1 MFSYENLS
9 DAQNAYKKLK
19 KRIAAIVN
27 DMNENDTV
35 NEESI
40 NSYKQKFLEQIS
52 DDLNI
57 PNAFTVLS
65 DVIKDNNINNLEKVI
80 LIEDFDRVLS
90 MDLLLVETECTS
102 NVDEELINKLINER
116 NQARKDKNWAG
127 ADEIR
132 HKLLE
137 MNIELFDTKEGTTW
151 KVK

>member
-19 KRIAAIVN
+19 KRIAAIIN

-40 NSYKQKFLEQIS
+40 NSYKQRFLEQIS

-65 DVIKDNNINNLEKVI
+65 DVIKDNYLNNLEKVI

-90 MDLLLVETECTS
+90 MDLLMVETESTGD
-102 NVDEELINKLINER
+102 VDEELINRLINER

-132 HKLLE
+132 NKLFE

>member
-1 MFSYENLS
+1 MFSYENLR

-19 KRIAAIVN
+19 KRIAAIIN
-27 DMNENDTV
+27 DMNEKDTV

-65 DVIKDNNINNLEKVI
+65 DVIKDNSLDNLEKVI

-90 MDLLLVETECTS
+90 MDLLMVEIENTGD
-102 NVDEELINKLINER
+102 VDEELINRLINER

-132 HKLLE
+132 NKLLE